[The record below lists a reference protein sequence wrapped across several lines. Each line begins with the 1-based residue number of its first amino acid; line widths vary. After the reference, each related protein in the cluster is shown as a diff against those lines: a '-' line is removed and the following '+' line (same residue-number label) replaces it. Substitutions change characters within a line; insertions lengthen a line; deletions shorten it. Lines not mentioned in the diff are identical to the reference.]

1 MYALQC
7 PQRYPRNRLP
17 QVWLQ
22 EFTSQEQGKKG
33 LMKVLQ

>member
-17 QVWLQ
+17 QVRLQ
-22 EFTSQEQGKKG
+22 EFTPKEQGKKG
-33 LMKVLQ
+33 LMKILQ